1 VGGEEFAVILHGLD
15 TAEALAITERLR
27 SGVAAQPIRYSIGPS
42 NGQVAVTVSI
52 GVSTFPQHGST
63 SESLMEAADQALYA
77 AKQAGRNRVEVVAR
91 RPLDAPL

>member
-1 VGGEEFAVILHGLD
+1 MGGEEFAVILHGLD

-52 GVSTFPQHGST
+52 GVSTFPEDGST
-63 SESLMEAADQALYA
+63 PESLMEEADQALYA